1 MERVQKYTKPAR
13 VFHWV
18 HTGAFLILVITGL
31 LLYVPAFA
39 FLAQDSW
46 SRLAHRIAAVAFV
59 FAPLIEILVNK
70 QSAKTAIKKAFT
82 WNQDDLEWVQAMP
95 KYYFLSDESSMP
107 PQDEM
112 NTGQKLWF
120 TLLLVFSPIFA
131 ITGILM
137 WFFKYML
144 PSAVFQWSVFV
155 HDVSFILIFLMFLVH
170 IYLGVIHP
178 MMRQH
183 GGAFRSMVDGTVDAE
198 YAKSHHGKWYQEIA
212 KK

>member
-18 HTGAFLILVITGL
+18 HTSAFLLLVITGL
-31 LLYVPAFA
+31 ILFVPAFG

-46 SRLAHRIAAVAFV
+46 TRVIHRLAAVVFV
-59 FAPLIEILVNK
+59 VAPLIQILANK
-70 QSAKTAIKKAFT
+70 QSTKTALKKAFS
-82 WNQDDLEWVQAMP
+82 WGKDDMDWAMAMP
-95 KYYFLSDESSMP
+95 RYYFLSDESSMP

-120 TLLLVFSPIFA
+120 FILIIFSPLFV

-137 WFFKYML
+137 WFFKYTL
-144 PSAVFQWSVFV
+144 PSEIFQWSVFI
-155 HDVSFILIFLMFLVH
+155 HDVAFIVVFLMFLVH

-178 MMRQH
+178 LMRTH
-183 GGAFRSMVDGTVDAE
+183 GGSFSSMVDGTVTAD
-198 YAKSHHGKWYQEIA
+198 YAKSHHGKWYKEIA